1 MLCGL
6 VQEAINNIMKK
17 IVLASNN
24 AHKINEI
31 RELLKDIPIEISS
44 LKDENINIDVVEDGK
59 TFEENAKKKAI
70 EIVNFLKERGDKAFI
85 VMADDSGLE
94 VDYLKGEPGIY
105 SARYAGKHG
114 NDKKNN
120 EKLLEKLKG
129 VSKDNRGAKFVCQIA
144 LMDSN
149 EKYLSVKGEVKG
161 IILEELSKAGGFG
174 YDPLFYYEPLKKSF
188 SELAPE
194 DKNKVSHRGIAL
206 SKLKNKIKGFI

>member
-1 MLCGL
+1 
-6 VQEAINNIMKK
+6 MKK

-24 AHKINEI
+24 THKINEI
-31 RELLKDIPIEISS
+31 KQLLRDIPIEISS

-59 TFEENAKKKAI
+59 TFEENAKKKAS

-120 EKLLEKLKG
+120 ERLLEKLKG
-129 VSKDNRGAKFVCQIA
+129 VSKENRGAKFVCQIV

-149 EKYLSVKGEVKG
+149 EKHLSVKGEVKG
-161 IILEELSKAGGFG
+161 MILEELSKEGGFG

-206 SKLKNKIKGFI
+206 SKLKNQIKGFI